1 MSVSHHSRR
10 PALLPLA
17 ALLAFVVIAAAGC
30 GPAAMLKA
38 VVPAQRRRLFPP
50 PPPSSFVPPRYELDG
65 AALPLAVDQQAL
77 ADLYDAIAPS
87 VVNIQVEQSGDA
99 ASGLNPFNLPD
110 LPNMPDMPQLPDI
123 PQMPQGGQG
132 TGWVYD
138 TAGHLVTNNHV
149 VDGAE
154 KVTVTFAN
162 GLWAD
167 AEVVAADPQ
176 SDLAVI
182 KVKAPAGVDLRPL
195 PLATNDDLRVGY
207 TVIAIGTPFGLEST
221 MTTGIVSALGRGY
234 PVGDAA
240 GGNYTLPDVI
250 QTDAAINPGNS
261 GGPLLN
267 LNGEVVG
274 INFAI
279 ESPVRASSGIGFAIP
294 VSIVRRVI
302 PALIN
307 DGVYHYPYLGI
318 GGQTVT
324 PQLAEALELKG
335 SLVGAYVESV
345 SDGGPAAKAGVR
357 GGNRPTG
364 QDDQSPR
371 AGGDI
376 ITAIDGQ
383 PVQQF
388 EDLVSYLI
396 TQTEPGQKVTLT
408 VLRDG
413 KTREVEVTLGERPAT
428 QPGQAQSPSGE
439 IDARAAID
447 IARKAVSEQKLLRRE
462 ITETVATEGER
473 DGRPVWVVELSDGR
487 QTATVVVDAET
498 GEVIETAVR

>member
-1 MSVSHHSRR
+1 MACISHSTTFPQQGKNSCQPPTNSRR

-38 VVPAQRRRLFPP
+38 AVPATPAP
-50 PPPSSFVPPRYELDG
+50 VPTAAPVIVRPAPARTDG
-65 AALPLAVDQQAL
+65 VALPLAVDQQAL

-302 PALIN
+302 PALIQ

-324 PQLAEALELKG
+324 PQLAEALELKRY
-335 SLVGAYVESV
+335 LVGAYVWSV

-364 QDDQSPR
+364 QDDRSPR

-376 ITAIDGQ
+376 VTAIDGQ
-383 PVQQF
+383 PVRQF
-388 EDLVSYLI
+388 EG
-396 TQTEPGQKVTLT
+396 PGELSHHPNRTRPESDSHRPAGWQDAGGRGDVGRASPPPSPVRCKARPARLT
-408 VLRDG
+408 VSPPSTSPARPSA
-413 KTREVEVTLGERPAT
+413 TRSYCGVR
-428 QPGQAQSPSGE
+428 SP
-439 IDARAAID
+439 
-447 IARKAVSEQKLLRRE
+447 RRSPPKPK
-462 ITETVATEGER
+462 R
-473 DGRPVWVVELSDGR
+473 
-487 QTATVVVDAET
+487 
-498 GEVIETAVR
+498 